1 MKFDVPVV
9 KKCLVECDQV
19 YTVRKYETRNKFTVT
34 EVCDIG
40 SCMVEKIMQ
49 VISMVDLKEFVPLS
63 GFMTLNQW
71 WDKVVSFGAQKGW
84 LYRVSIL
91 EDEFPQCPNLD
102 DCQDAQKC
110 NGCSA
115 TWTGF
120 PADPRKTVFRVMILS
135 EEEKESLSEMA
146 FRDEAARMWQQK
158 ENEDLAY
165 EGEY

>member
-1 MKFDVPVV
+1 MITQFDA
-9 KKCLVECDQV
+9 
-19 YTVRKYETRNKFTVT
+19 RN
-34 EVCDIG
+34 
-40 SCMVEKIMQ
+40 
-49 VISMVDLKEFVPLS
+49 
-63 GFMTLNQW
+63 
-71 WDKVVSFGAQKGW
+71 GW
-84 LYRVSIL
+84 LYHVTKL
-91 EDEFPQCPNLD
+91 EDEFLQCPNLD

-120 PADPRKTVFRVMILS
+120 AADPRKTVFRVMILS
-135 EEEKESLSEMA
+135 EEEIESLSEMA